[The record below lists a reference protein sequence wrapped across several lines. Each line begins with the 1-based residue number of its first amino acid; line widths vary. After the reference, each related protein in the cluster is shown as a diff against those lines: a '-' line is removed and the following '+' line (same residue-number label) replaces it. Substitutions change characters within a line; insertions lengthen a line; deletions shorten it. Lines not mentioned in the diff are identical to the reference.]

1 MAPSQIWIIF
11 PPRIRGETY
20 KQIFDFPPAI
30 FNGSFFFKGN
40 IDGLVFFF
48 WGGRSWDLMGFQR
61 VWQTLVVRSCVR
73 RYKKTTSILWL
84 LNGWKKYEARTSS
97 LPTAWIFHDDWN
109 TMARTSKYTF
119 TSQRNNKSQISMS
132 MSGCFINSRNFL
144 QRTCKK
150 GKLGNRELVSCD
162 SGPDSWVQH
171 KHSYTSGQRM
181 IIPKSDLFGACCR
194 KTPNPKPP
202 FGEFPNRQSG
212 RIWKVTFPIWK

>member
-1 MAPSQIWIIF
+1 M
-11 PPRIRGETY
+11 
-20 KQIFDFPPAI
+20 
-30 FNGSFFFKGN
+30 
-40 IDGLVFFF
+40 GLVFFF
-48 WGGRSWDLMGFQR
+48 WRGWDLMGFQR
-61 VWQTLVVRSCVR
+61 VWQTLVVRSFVH
-73 RYKKTTSILWL
+73 RYPKRLRFCDCWMVGKSMKQEHHRYQLR
-84 LNGWKKYEARTSS
+84 E
-97 LPTAWIFHDDWN
+97 IFHDDWN

-132 MSGCFINSRNFL
+132 MSCCFINSRNFL

-162 SGPDSWVQH
+162 SGPYSWVQ
-171 KHSYTSGQRM
+171 HSYTSGQRM
-181 IIPKSDLFGACCR
+181 IIPKSDSFGACCR